1 MSNETS
7 ESSEYSAQSHAPSA
21 ATQWGRVWPWI
32 KLALQIGLPLLVV
45 WLAWREIRSLNLHA
59 VREQISNADR
69 DLLVWGV
76 VAVLVAVV
84 VMGLYDAVAF
94 PRGVHG
100 TLSFARRWM
109 LGMVLFGWTNFIA
122 MGPIGGPALRILAY
136 RKAGLEWSEITR
148 GFVGH
153 YVGTSSGLLGWLA
166 AVWLPTAWLSR
177 LTEPWELALR
187 AGLALIFSMIISEVI
202 GRLVLPLIRRV
213 GWMETVDSPPLVRL
227 SVVSFF
233 DWGLSLLSFALLTR
247 AVGVVITSV
256 GAGRTMLTGHFAGIM
271 SMIPGGIGSADGVW
285 FKGFALLGVG
295 HESAGAVVLLFRAVF
310 YLLPWIGSLVV
321 FYIVLIRESERARDW
336 QRRIV
341 AGAVML
347 NAIVLI
353 VTSVMP
359 MLGHR
364 LDVVEQFLPIDAVEI
379 SRTVAILA
387 AVVMLF
393 LVRGVLHG
401 YRGAYVLTMAMLGAA
416 AAAHPF
422 NGGDLEEALAS
433 IVLMGMLFGVRGAFT
448 RRGRIPLAGEL
459 ALAGGVGALAFLI
472 VVGISIFDR
481 IPIHQAWWPVLVE
494 RSASSRVLRVLLV
507 VVIVALVVLVRHA
520 LRPEHVWVTPSR
532 EAIDAAEAFAR
543 EYADSAEMLLVG
555 AGDKGVWFWEPQP
568 GQRRGMVLYQHQ
580 SDKWIIFRNPLLID
594 ESEAPKFISALMAH
608 AQTLDVYLVFSTI
621 SGQWMQR
628 LHDFGFHFLKI
639 NEEAIVP
646 LMGFSFEGSTHAS
659 HRHTMREVERA
670 GVTFE
675 ILQPPVNDATIDALR
690 EVSDAWLAGK
700 GGHELQFSACC
711 FSPAYLKRNPVG
723 VARRADGR
731 IIAFVNILTTRPG
744 VTATIDLMRYDPA
757 GVGHVMDFVL
767 LSTMQTLAGQGY
779 AALSL
784 GSAPLS
790 EVGLWRSSPLVERA
804 LHLFSIRGE
813 RFYNYQGLQM
823 YKAKFHPQWQPRYM
837 AYPQAWDWAS
847 SLVATVRLVSA
858 HDRRSRARIAAART
872 GQSTAL

>member
-1 MSNETS
+1 MHTPNAKTE
-7 ESSEYSAQSHAPSA
+7 HAAPA
-21 ATQWGRVWPWI
+21 ATRWGRVWPWI

-45 WLAWREIRSLNLHA
+45 WLAWREIRSLNLHE
-59 VREQISNADR
+59 VRTQIGNSDSH
-69 DLLVWGV
+69 LLVWGV
-76 VAVLVAVV
+76 VAVLAAVA

-122 MGPIGGPALRILAY
+122 MGPIGGPALRVLAY

-166 AVWLPTAWLSR
+166 AVWLPTAWLSK
-177 LTEPWELALR
+177 LTEPWEFTLR
-187 AGLALIFSMIISEVI
+187 AILALIFSMIIAEVI

-213 GWMETVDSPPLVRL
+213 GWMEAVDSPPLVRL
-227 SVVSFF
+227 AVVSFF

-256 GAGRTMLTGHFAGIM
+256 GAARTMLTGHFAGIM

-285 FKGFALLGVG
+285 FKGFSLLGVG

-310 YLLPWIGSLVV
+310 YLLPWIGSLIV
-321 FYIVLIRESERARDW
+321 FYIVLIRESEVARDW

-347 NAIVLI
+347 NAIVML
-353 VTSVMP
+353 VSSVMP

-364 LDVVEQFLPIDAVEI
+364 LGVVEQFLPIDAVEI

-422 NGGDLEEALAS
+422 NGGDVEEALAS
-433 IVLMGMLFGVRGAFT
+433 VILMGMLFGVRGAFT

-472 VVGISIFDR
+472 VVGLSIFDR
-481 IPIHQAWWPVLVE
+481 IPIHQSWWPVLVE
-494 RSASSRVLRVLLV
+494 RSASSRVLRVLLLM
-507 VVIVALVVLVRHA
+507 VIVALVVLVRHA
-520 LRPEHVWVTPSR
+520 LRPEHVWVTPSDR
-532 EAIDAAEAFAR
+532 EIDEAETFAR
-543 EYADSAEMLLVG
+543 AHADSAEAMMVG

-580 SDKWIIFRNPLLID
+580 STKWIIFRNPLLVD
-594 ESEAPKFISALMAH
+594 DADAPALISSLISH
-608 AQTLDVYLVFSTI
+608 AQAIDVELVFSTI
-621 SGQWMQR
+621 SGPWMER

-646 LMGFSFEGSTHAS
+646 LKGFSLEGGEHAS
-659 HRHTMREVERA
+659 HRHTMREMQKA
-670 GVTFE
+670 AVTFE
-675 ILQPPVNDATIDALR
+675 ILQPPIDAATTDALR
-690 EVSDAWLAGK
+690 AVSDAWLVSK

-723 VARRADGR
+723 VARQADGR
-731 IIAFVNILTTRPG
+731 IIAFVNVLTTRPG
-744 VTATIDLMRYDPA
+744 ESAAIDLMRYDPGA
-757 GVGHVMDFVL
+757 VDHVMDFVL
-767 LSTMQTLAGQGY
+767 LSTMQALAARGY

-790 EVGLWRSSPLVERA
+790 EVGLWRSSPLIERA
-804 LHLFSIRGE
+804 LHLFSVRAE

-823 YKAKFHPQWQPRYM
+823 YKAKFHPQWQARYM
-837 AYPQAWDWAS
+837 AYQQAWDWAS

-858 HDRRSRARIAAART
+858 HDRRSRARIAAARL
-872 GQSTAL
+872 GQSVGS